1 MRKLLLL
8 LLPLT
13 LSAAS
18 PDAVILDM
26 MTNIHENGLNPA
38 PKINPGHGLPCGGCG
53 KVQTPGQLQHK
64 NSMSTS

>member
-38 PKINPGHGLPCGGCG
+38 PKINPGHGLPCEAAGRAKLRGSFSI
-53 KVQTPGQLQHK
+53 KIP
-64 NSMSTS
+64 

>member
-1 MRKLLLL
+1 MRKLL

-26 MTNIHENGLNPA
+26 TTNIHENGLNPA
-38 PKINPGHGLPCGGCG
+38 PKIN
-53 KVQTPGQLQHK
+53 
-64 NSMSTS
+64 